1 MVLNTCKSSRNFKNY
16 SLRRWVVNFVEVV
29 FIIGK
34 IHFLNFSKVN
44 SLFYSRVML
53 FYTVSG
59 ASLAKTP
66 GSQIEVRVC
75 SGAPGA
81 AELWHT
87 WIGDLALEISVGAN

>member
-1 MVLNTCKSSRNFKNY
+1 MVR
-16 SLRRWVVNFVEVV
+16 
-29 FIIGK
+29 FIS
-34 IHFLNFSKVN
+34 LNFSEVN
-44 SLFYSRVML
+44 SLFYSRVMF

-66 GSQIEVRVC
+66 GSQIWVRVC

>member
-1 MVLNTCKSSRNFKNY
+1 MAR
-16 SLRRWVVNFVEVV
+16 
-29 FIIGK
+29 FIS
-34 IHFLNFSKVN
+34 LNFSKVN

-53 FYTVSG
+53 FYTVSV

-66 GSQIEVRVC
+66 GSQIWVRVC

-87 WIGDLALEISVGAN
+87 WSSDLALEVYVGADCCARCFCSC

>member
-1 MVLNTCKSSRNFKNY
+1 MAR
-16 SLRRWVVNFVEVV
+16 
-29 FIIGK
+29 FIS
-34 IHFLNFSKVN
+34 LNFSKVN

-66 GSQIEVRVC
+66 GAQIEVRVC

-81 AELWHT
+81 TELWHT
-87 WIGDLALEISVGAN
+87 WIGDLALEISVGAY

>member
-1 MVLNTCKSSRNFKNY
+1 MFCDRCDCLCNSLIIKELFVFYKN
-16 SLRRWVVNFVEVV
+16 LRGLLF
-29 FIIGK
+29 
-34 IHFLNFSKVN
+34 FLTFCEEN

-53 FYTVSG
+53 FYTVSV

-66 GSQIEVRVC
+66 GSQIWVRVC

-87 WIGDLALEISVGAN
+87 WIGDLALEISVGAY

>member
-1 MVLNTCKSSRNFKNY
+1 
-16 SLRRWVVNFVEVV
+16 
-29 FIIGK
+29 
-34 IHFLNFSKVN
+34 
-44 SLFYSRVML
+44 ML

-75 SGAPGA
+75 SGVPGA

-87 WIGDLALEISVGAN
+87 WIGDLALETSVGVN

>member
-1 MVLNTCKSSRNFKNY
+1 MFCESVRGLLF
-16 SLRRWVVNFVEVV
+16 
-29 FIIGK
+29 
-34 IHFLNFSKVN
+34 FLNFCEVN
-44 SLFYSRVML
+44 TFSYSRVML

-75 SGAPGA
+75 SGAPGV

-87 WIGDLALEISVGAN
+87 WIGDLALEVSVGAN

>member
-1 MVLNTCKSSRNFKNY
+1 MVR
-16 SLRRWVVNFVEVV
+16 
-29 FIIGK
+29 FIS
-34 IHFLNFSKVN
+34 LNFSEVN

-53 FYTVSG
+53 FYTVSV

-75 SGAPGA
+75 SSAPGA

-87 WIGDLALEISVGAN
+87 WIGDLALEIPVGAN

>member
-1 MVLNTCKSSRNFKNY
+1 MFYKN
-16 SLRRWVVNFVEVV
+16 LRGLLF
-29 FIIGK
+29 
-34 IHFLNFSKVN
+34 FLNFCEVN

-87 WIGDLALEISVGAN
+87 WIGDLALEISVGAD

>member
-1 MVLNTCKSSRNFKNY
+1 
-16 SLRRWVVNFVEVV
+16 
-29 FIIGK
+29 
-34 IHFLNFSKVN
+34 
-44 SLFYSRVML
+44 ML

-66 GSQIEVRVC
+66 GSQIWVRVC

>member
-1 MVLNTCKSSRNFKNY
+1 MAR
-16 SLRRWVVNFVEVV
+16 
-29 FIIGK
+29 FIS
-34 IHFLNFSKVN
+34 LNFSKVN

-53 FYTVSG
+53 FCTVYV
-59 ASLAKTP
+59 ASLAKTS

-87 WIGDLALEISVGAN
+87 WICDLALDISVGAN